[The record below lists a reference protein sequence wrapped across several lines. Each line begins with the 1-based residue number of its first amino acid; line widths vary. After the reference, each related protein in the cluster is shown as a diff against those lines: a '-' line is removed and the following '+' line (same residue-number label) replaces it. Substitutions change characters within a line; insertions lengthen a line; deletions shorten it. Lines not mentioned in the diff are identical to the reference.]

1 MILDPDACVYDA
13 GMKDAY
19 ICDLWP
25 WCVYLWC
32 GVFSLRTNQRTNE
45 PTNQRTNQPTDKAIL
60 GVGLPAAQFH
70 FRIIFGYELNTVY
83 FSNLIDQKSIAVQA
97 VCKQDVNKILG
108 TSSTLASKLHQ
119 IFCTIFSDENGY
131 ENIWKIFALGR
142 AVGRNFLFSSFF
154 LSTISMVS
162 TQNFGILRP
171 ALHFFC
177 K

>member
-1 MILDPDACVYDA
+1 MCQLEIWVR
-13 GMKDAY
+13 
-19 ICDLWP
+19 
-25 WCVYLWC
+25 
-32 GVFSLRTNQRTNE
+32 FSPQLPFSCTSIISDRNIWR
-45 PTNQRTNQPTDKAIL
+45 
-60 GVGLPAAQFH
+60 LPAAQFH
-70 FRIIFGYELNTVY
+70 FWIIFGYELNTVY
-83 FSNLIDQKSIAVQA
+83 CSNLINQKSIAVQA

-119 IFCTIFSDENGY
+119 IFYTIFSDENGY

-142 AVGRNFLFSSFF
+142 AVGRNLLFSSFF

-171 ALHFFC
+171 ALHVFC